1 MTVNLLA
8 ALKLLEGTPILQAEY
23 IIGKLFTEKNKN
35 HVHSSCVEIYSQ
47 TSTTSQ
53 NHSIC

>member
-8 ALKLLEGTPILQAEY
+8 ALKLLEGTPKAEY

-47 TSTTSQ
+47 TSTTS
-53 NHSIC
+53 